1 LQKNSPKPLR
11 KAIYIFFLLISTN
24 LFAATTGPNN
34 DYYVVHDFHDD
45 WQVYDNRLKLY
56 VPYITEQHLEI
67 PSHTIFC
74 NVEDNRGYQLLIRSK
89 KTNFLFINGSL
100 RQKIEADKWLVMNID
115 SLYRVYQ
122 KPTIYI
128 TLYGTTDIESKA
140 VLIGYRKTSEQKAI
154 VQSEETLITAK
165 PRPISPHRNY
175 FVIVS
180 MMILIMF
187 TYLSSSYSRAFQRYY
202 NLRDLFTFYLREQSF
217 LINKPLSRMNIL
229 FVVLLSLLISLFY
242 MFLQSRGIYMFGGRS
257 VLQEGDTMGVLFSNY
272 FRLSLFTFV
281 GLIGKY
287 FLIGMVAGLFNL
299 EKVVDIHYFKIIQS
313 SILFYT
319 GLVLVLCVVFTG
331 YVSPDTNWQVYLFA
345 PIVAFYAIRFVILYF
360 TINRTVTIPNL
371 YLISYLC
378 IVELLPIILGIRF
391 AV

>member
-1 LQKNSPKPLR
+1 M
-11 KAIYIFFLLISTN
+11 
-24 LFAATTGPNN
+24 
-34 DYYVVHDFHDD
+34 VHDFHDD

-128 TLYGTTDIESKA
+128 TLYGATDIESKTMM
-140 VLIGYRKTSEQKAI
+140 IGYKKTSEQKAI
-154 VQSEETLITAK
+154 VQSEESSITAK

-345 PIVAFYAIRFVILYF
+345 PIVAFYVIRFVILYF

>member
-1 LQKNSPKPLR
+1 MKKSF
-11 KAIYIFFLLISTN
+11 YIFFLLISAK

-34 DYYVVHDFHDD
+34 QYYLVHDFHDD

-56 VPYITEQHLEI
+56 VPYINEQHLEI

-74 NVEDNRGYQLLIRSK
+74 DLENNRGYQLLIRSEK
-89 KTNFLFINGSL
+89 KNFLFINGSL
-100 RQKIEADKWLVMNID
+100 RQKVEAGKWLTMSID
-115 SLYRVYQ
+115 SLYKVYQ

-128 TLYGTTDIESKA
+128 TLYGTTDINSKT
-140 VLIGYRKTSEQKAI
+140 VMMGYPKSIEQKIIKTTDDEI
-154 VQSEETLITAK
+154 VTAK
-165 PRPISPHRNY
+165 PRSFTPHRNY

-180 MMILIMF
+180 MMILVMF
-187 TYLSSSYSRAFQRYY
+187 TYLSSSFSRAFQRYY

-229 FVVLLSLLISLFY
+229 FVILLSLLISLFF
-242 MFLQSRGIYMFGGRS
+242 MFLQSRGIYLFGGRS
-257 VLQEGDTMGVLFSNY
+257 FLQEGDTMGVLFSNY
-272 FRLSLFTFV
+272 FRLTLITFV
-281 GLIGKY
+281 ALVGKY
-287 FLIGMVAGLFNL
+287 FFISMIGSLFNL
-299 EKVVDIHYFKIIQS
+299 EKIVDIHYFKIIQS

-319 GLVLVLCVVFTG
+319 ALVLILCVMFMG
-331 YVSPDTNWQVYLFA
+331 YLPPDFNWQVYLFT
-345 PIVAFYAIRFVILYF
+345 PMVAFYAARCVIVYF
-360 TINRTVTIPNL
+360 TINRTANIPNL